1 MNRTTTAA
9 ALALMLALTAGITQ
23 AQGQSYVSEAT
34 LKARQESATDEE
46 LWRNGDFWRDERK
59 WLRTWVRVRK
69 TFDWLPAEEIARG
82 KEVHPPTHKVVV
94 LDPPLP
100 KTTAPG
106 TVQVEWFHAPYD
118 GGGSHFVWGS
128 MGTQMTGWYRSW
140 LDAGKDGVPIKMVW
154 RMVGKGPNLL
164 REFNG
169 NRRVFQEMV
178 YAWSDGNFERKFLS
192 PFLALQRYS
201 LFEDLSQVRSRGQGA
216 VILGLSGKGKLKNW
230 DELSI
235 REWWER
241 VDSEETR
248 ARIEETDSR
257 YFEMMTRGIEQNR
270 RLRRVPQD
278 PIILVN
284 GKYLLTG
291 QLEGRAQKLFGML
304 NWIVREEREKTAAS
318 AVNHRETRY
327 PNQREPKPGELKHM
341 EGEMDLSD
349 GVDVKWLY
357 SYIDKDG
364 KTTDARELG
373 QAITGWHQSLLYDT
387 AGVNLRRVPVIRER
401 GRVGSQQEVHQVVAS
416 LWGDERRL
424 RRERVHALLLDVL
437 KDDPTAIRNYE
448 DARELLEER
457 LKISR
462 SAYGKA
468 LGREG
473 LEEDVNEA
481 KRMGRIMEQV
491 LNGKKGL
498 REPVFLIENQYVL
511 ATGNL
516 HETLQSLN
524 WLIDKLQNNEAPK

>member
-1 MNRTTTAA
+1 MASV
-9 ALALMLALTAGITQ
+9 LALMLAMAVGVTQ
-23 AQGQSYVSEAT
+23 AHAQSYVSEAT
-34 LKARQESATDEE
+34 LKERQESATDQD
-46 LWRNGDFWRDERK
+46 LWTNGDYWRDQKK
-59 WLRTWVRVRK
+59 WLRTWIRVRK
-69 TFDWLPAEEIARG
+69 SFDWLPAEAIGKG
-82 KEVHPPTHKVVV
+82 KEVRPRAHKVVV

-100 KTTAPG
+100 TSTPPG

-118 GGGSHFVWGS
+118 GKDSHAVWGS
-128 MGTQMTGWYRSW
+128 MGTQTMLWRNSW
-140 LDAGKDGVPIKMVW
+140 NIDRDDGPPVTMIW

-164 REFNG
+164 RRFNE

-178 YAWSDGNFERKFLS
+178 YAWGDGQFEQGFIS
-192 PFLALQRYS
+192 AYLALHRWARFQ
-201 LFEDLSQVRSRGQGA
+201 DLATVRSRGQGA
-216 VILGLSGKGKLKNW
+216 AILRLSGTGKLKNW
-230 DELSI
+230 DTISI
-235 REWWER
+235 SEWWER
-241 VDSEETR
+241 VDSKETK

-278 PIILVN
+278 PIILIN
-284 GKYLLTG
+284 GKFLLTG
-291 QLEGRAQKLFGML
+291 QLESNATRLFGMV
-304 NWIVREEREKTAAS
+304 NWIVREERERTAAS

-327 PNQREPKPGELKHM
+327 PNQREPKPGELKHV

-349 GVDVKWLY
+349 GIDVNWLY
-357 SYIDKDG
+357 SYIGEDG
-364 KTTDARELG
+364 KATKARELG

-387 AGVNLRRVPVIRER
+387 AGVNLERVPVIRTR
-401 GRVGSQQEVHQVVAS
+401 GRIGSRQEVHQVVAS